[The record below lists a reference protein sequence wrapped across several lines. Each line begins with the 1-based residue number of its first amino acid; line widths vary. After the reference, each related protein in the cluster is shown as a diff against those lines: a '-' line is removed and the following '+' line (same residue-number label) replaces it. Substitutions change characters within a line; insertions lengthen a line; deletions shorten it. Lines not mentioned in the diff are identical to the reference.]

1 MFFLI
6 HLSFVSSQT
15 TMLKGPHDKYFK
27 ICKFNYWV
35 YNEKLENSLK
45 TRIRAAFFNVKRW
58 GKVLYTVKE
67 TIGIINYI
75 LSLEAGIT

>member
-1 MFFLI
+1 MFFFI

-45 TRIRAAFFNVKRW
+45 TRIRAAFFM
-58 GKVLYTVKE
+58 
-67 TIGIINYI
+67 
-75 LSLEAGIT
+75 